1 MKFTRP
7 LYRELFA
14 LDGDTRTVAVNTFKE
29 RASFYHPI
37 CRSMVAKDLNVNLG
51 ERERDGKFLCLFCAS
66 PCVRTGLS
74 SRAVESSR
82 WICFFTERCIDFV
95 QEGWVDFVRGGR
107 HEKENRRI

>member
-14 LDGDTRTVAVNTFKE
+14 LDGDTRSVAIHTFKE

-51 ERERDGKFLCLFCAS
+51 ERECGGKWGRSFFPQLCGGGREL
-66 PCVRTGLS
+66 G
-74 SRAVESSR
+74 SRAAESPR
-82 WICFFTERCIDFV
+82 WVNYRFRPGGEAR
-95 QEGWVDFVRGGR
+95 EGL
-107 HEKENRRI
+107 IM